1 MGAGEAGSF
10 YEPYSK
16 KRRGDVRWGLGRAW
30 GTELTLEAKPEE
42 PGPGS
47 LGITLCLE
55 RGSWR
60 RRDRWAVRR
69 GPASLVVAQP
79 RDQRAQRQTTTYQ
92 MGESYTSE
100 TTPHC
105 ERRQGVMAILAT
117 RGRRLPF
124 IGKLA
129 SRCLTSLQEN
139 QWLRPI
145 PRSASS

>member
-55 RGSWR
+55 RGSWG

-79 RDQRAQRQTTTYQ
+79 RDQRAQRQTTNYQ
-92 MGESYTSE
+92 MGESYISEATSWSN
-100 TTPHC
+100 TPLWTAAG
-105 ERRQGVMAILAT
+105 RQDTAAPSAT
-117 RGRRLPF
+117 LEEE
-124 IGKLA
+124 A
-129 SRCLTSLQEN
+129 ATSYREH
-139 QWLRPI
+139 
-145 PRSASS
+145 

>member
-92 MGESYTSE
+92 MGESYISEATSWSN
-100 TTPHC
+100 TPLWTAAG
-105 ERRQGVMAILAT
+105 RQDTAAPSAT
-117 RGRRLPF
+117 LEEE
-124 IGKLA
+124 A
-129 SRCLTSLQEN
+129 ATSYREH
-139 QWLRPI
+139 
-145 PRSASS
+145 

>member
-55 RGSWR
+55 RGSWG

-92 MGESYTSE
+92 MGDSYISEATSWSN
-100 TTPHC
+100 TPLWTAAG
-105 ERRQGVMAILAT
+105 RQDTAAPSAT
-117 RGRRLPF
+117 LEEE
-124 IGKLA
+124 A
-129 SRCLTSLQEN
+129 ATSYREH
-139 QWLRPI
+139 
-145 PRSASS
+145 

>member
-55 RGSWR
+55 RGSWG

-92 MGESYTSE
+92 MGESYISEATSWSN
-100 TTPHC
+100 TPLWTAAG
-105 ERRQGVMAILAT
+105 RQDTAAPSAT
-117 RGRRLPF
+117 LEEE
-124 IGKLA
+124 A
-129 SRCLTSLQEN
+129 ATSYREH
-139 QWLRPI
+139 
-145 PRSASS
+145 